1 MPQRLATAAR
11 ALTESGAQLC
21 FEKTLDMPFL
31 AYYGCSKL
39 LKARAVFYWGTHTR
53 FTVSVGI
60 DPREVPIADCMCMDK
75 RARISPL
82 REIVYYL
89 DTCIVYLAVRETE
102 YFTEI
107 LRNIPRMREQWC
119 PGPPPQKRPG
129 NEAKSLCTGAVEVA
143 PLLAYCIIA
152 NSYTLLRKISETSVK
167 MKKDVGM
174 TPCQKLLKQEGSAR
188 WIESMQQSSATPSL
202 HLVFWGLRKIVAC
215 SQSSSSSLHPSTFLM
230 IFTLVII

>member
-1 MPQRLATAAR
+1 
-11 ALTESGAQLC
+11 
-21 FEKTLDMPFL
+21 MPFL

-60 DPREVPIADCMCMDK
+60 DLSLTKTRRTRSADCICMDK

-82 REIVYYL
+82 WEIVYYL

-119 PGPPPQKRPG
+119 PGRFFPPPQKTAWERGICILAFSRHNFRTECFFQNPRVKIQEKPITTPHVPVFECK
-129 NEAKSLCTGAVEVA
+129 NERC
-143 PLLAYCIIA
+143 
-152 NSYTLLRKISETSVK
+152 R
-167 MKKDVGM
+167 
-174 TPCQKLLKQEGSAR
+174 R
-188 WIESMQQSSATPSL
+188 
-202 HLVFWGLRKIVAC
+202 
-215 SQSSSSSLHPSTFLM
+215 
-230 IFTLVII
+230 